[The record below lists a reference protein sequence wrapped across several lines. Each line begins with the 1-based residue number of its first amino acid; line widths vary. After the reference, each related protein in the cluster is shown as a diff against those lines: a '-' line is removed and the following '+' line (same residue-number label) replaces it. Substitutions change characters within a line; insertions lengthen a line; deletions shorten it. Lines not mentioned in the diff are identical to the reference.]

1 MNKKL
6 IIWGVIILFVIII
19 FFSLKNG
26 YNKMVSLDEQVKAQW
41 AQVENVYQ
49 RRADLI
55 PNLVSTV
62 QGAADFE
69 KTTLT
74 QVIEARAKATQ
85 VTIDASN
92 LNEQTMRQF
101 QESQG
106 ALTQALSRLM
116 VVSEQYPN
124 LKANQNFQDLQV
136 QLEGS
141 ENRITTERQKYNEAV
156 QKYNTTIRSFP
167 KNIFAGMFGFQS
179 RPNFTADPGAS
190 KVPKV
195 NFDKK

>member
-1 MNKKL
+1 MKKSW
-6 IIWGVIILFVIII
+6 IILGVVILLVIITYV
-19 FFSLKNG
+19 SLKNG
-26 YNKMVSLDEQVKAQW
+26 YNKMVALDEQVKAQW

-62 QGAADFE
+62 KGAADFE

-85 VTIDASN
+85 VKIDASN

-124 LKANQNFQDLQV
+124 LKANQNFLDLQA

-141 ENRITTERQKYNEAV
+141 ENRITTERRTYNEVV
-156 QKYNTTIRSFP
+156 QNYNTTIRSFP
-167 KNIFAGMFGFQS
+167 KNIFAGMFGFQP
-179 RPNFTADPGAS
+179 RPNFTAEAGA
-190 KVPKV
+190 
-195 NFDKK
+195 DKAPEVKF

>member
-62 QGAADFE
+62 KGAADFE

-85 VTIDASN
+85 VKIDASN

-124 LKANQNFQDLQV
+124 LKANQNFLDLQA

-141 ENRITTERQKYNEAV
+141 ENRITTERRTYNEVV
-156 QKYNTTIRSFP
+156 QNYNTTIRSFP
-167 KNIFAGMFGFQS
+167 KNIFAGMFGFQP
-179 RPNFTADPGAS
+179 RPNFTAEAGA
-190 KVPKV
+190 
-195 NFDKK
+195 DKAPEVKF

>member
-1 MNKKL
+1 MNKKW
-6 IIWGVIILFVIII
+6 IIWGVVILLIII
-19 FFSLKNG
+19 TYVSLKNS
-26 YNKMVSLDEQVKAQW
+26 YNKMVALDEQVKAQW
-41 AQVENVYQ
+41 SQVENVYQ

-62 QGAADFE
+62 KGYAEFE

-85 VTIDASN
+85 VTVDASN

-101 QESQG
+101 QQNQG

-116 VVSEQYPN
+116 VVAEQYPN
-124 LKANQNFQDLQV
+124 LKANQNFLDLQA

-141 ENRITTERQKYNEAV
+141 ENRITTERRTYNEVV
-156 QKYNTTIRSFP
+156 QNYNTTIRSFP
-167 KNIFAGMFGFQS
+167 KNIFAGMFGFVP
-179 RPNFTADPGAS
+179 RPNFTADPGAN
-190 KVPKV
+190 KAPEVK
-195 NFDKK
+195 F